1 MWFVPRRIPER
12 CTLEGVIYLERKP
25 SPALAGCVETLWYAC
40 APNLSHQRELVLPGG
55 KIQFVISLAADHLT
69 ECTATGDAP
78 LAPALLV
85 GARTSAELIA
95 TRDMKKLAGVVF
107 RPGGLGPWLRE
118 RADLFYEQ
126 SQSLSDLGPIKRLG
140 ERLRELAAT
149 PEVTLQV
156 LDEMLCEQASAR
168 ERRSH
173 VLEALRLL
181 RSLSVRQTAHALGI
195 SERRLHIVF
204 SEDVGLSPKQ
214 WSRVRRFQRV
224 VRALHQGADVRWA
237 ELAVTCGYADQSH
250 FSRDFRSFSG
260 LDPTTYSASRGRWQN
275 HVAV

>member
-1 MWFVPRRIPER
+1 M
-12 CTLEGVIYLERKP
+12 IYLERKP
-25 SPALAGCVETLWYAC
+25 SSALAGCVETLWYAC
-40 APNLSHQRELVLPGG
+40 APGLPDQRQLVLPGG

-69 ECTATGDAP
+69 GCTAKGDVPIAP
-78 LAPALLV
+78 SLLV

-95 TRDMKKLAGVVF
+95 TQDMKKLAGVVF

-126 SQSLSDLGPIKRLG
+126 SQSLSDLWPVEPMR
-140 ERLRELAAT
+140 ERLRDLGPDAA
-149 PEVTLQV
+149 LRV
-156 LDEMLCEQASAR
+156 LDETLCEQASGR

-173 VLEALRLL
+173 VLQALRLL
-181 RSLSVRQTAHALGI
+181 RSLSVRETARTLSI
-195 SERRLHIVF
+195 SERRLHCVF

-214 WSRVRRFQRV
+214 WSRVRRFQKAL
-224 VRALHQGADVRWA
+224 RALHQGGEMRWA

-260 LDPTTYSASRGRWQN
+260 IDPTTYTAARGRWQN
-275 HVAV
+275 HVTL

>member
-1 MWFVPRRIPER
+1 M
-12 CTLEGVIYLERKP
+12 IYLERRP
-25 SPALAGCVETLWYAC
+25 SAGLARCVETLWYAC
-40 APNLSHQRELVLPGG
+40 APHVAHTRELVLPGG

-69 ECTATGDAP
+69 HCSPEGDVP
-78 LAPALLV
+78 IAPALLV
-85 GARTSAELIA
+85 GARTSAELVA
-95 TRDMKKLAGVVF
+95 TGDMKRLVGVVF

-126 SQSLSDLGPIKRLG
+126 SLSLNDLWPMVRD
-140 ERLRELAAT
+140 RLRDPVPSPA
-149 PEVTLQV
+149 VTLQI
-156 LDEMLCEQASAR
+156 LDEMLCERTLAR

-173 VLEALRLL
+173 VVRALSLL
-181 RSLSVRQTAHALGI
+181 RSRSVGETARELGI
-195 SERRLHIVF
+195 SERRLHQVF

-224 VRALHQGADVRWA
+224 VRALHQGAEMRWA

-250 FSRDFRSFSG
+250 FSRDFHNFSG
-260 LDPTTYSASRGRWQN
+260 IDPTTYSASRGRWQN